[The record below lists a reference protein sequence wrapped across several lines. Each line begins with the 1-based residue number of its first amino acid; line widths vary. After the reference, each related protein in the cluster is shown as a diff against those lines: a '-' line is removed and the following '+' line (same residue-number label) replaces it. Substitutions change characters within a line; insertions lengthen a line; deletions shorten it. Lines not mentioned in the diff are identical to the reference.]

1 MAWTIELTP
10 RAERSLDKID
20 RQVAAR
26 ILNYLYGRLANS
38 EDPFAL
44 GKPLLGPEHEN
55 MWRFR
60 VGDYRIL
67 TRIQRDIVTV
77 FVVEIG
83 HRREIYR

>member
-1 MAWTIELTP
+1 MVWTIELTP
-10 RAERSLDKID
+10 AAERSLEKLD
-20 RQVAAR
+20 RVAAAR
-26 ILNYLYGRLANS
+26 IIKYLYGRLASS
-38 EDPFAL
+38 ENPFKIGKAL
-44 GKPLLGPEHEN
+44 HGPEHEN

-67 TRIQRDIVTV
+67 TRIQSDIVTV

>member
-10 RAERSLDKID
+10 RAERSLDKLD
-20 RQVAAR
+20 HQVAAR
-26 ILNYLYGRLANS
+26 VLNYLYGRLANS
-38 EDPFAL
+38 EDPFVL
-44 GKPLLGPEHEN
+44 GKALLGPEHEN

-77 FVVEIG
+77 FVIEIG

>member
-1 MAWTIELTP
+1 MAWRIELTP
-10 RAERSLDKID
+10 RAERSLEKLD
-20 RQVAAR
+20 RQVSAR
-26 ILNYLYGRLANS
+26 ILEYLYGRVATS
-38 EDPFAL
+38 KDPFAM

-60 VGDYRIL
+60 VEDYRIL

-77 FVVEIG
+77 FVVEVG